1 MATVDAP
8 ELLWRQYQQN
18 VDLYKFYMDLTIK
31 FNVFFYAVTGAIVS
45 FVLSQHNG
53 NDLIRFALL
62 LPLVMSLCFAG
73 FFVYGG
79 VLMRVLR
86 RETFA
91 IRDALKLQ
99 AAPDV
104 GVLGVLLYL
113 FAFVFLLIAIGCG
126 VLLCKL

>member
-1 MATVDAP
+1 MDLP

-31 FNVFFYAVTGAIVS
+31 FNVFFYAVTGAILS
-45 FVLSQHNG
+45 FALAQHNG
-53 NDLIRFALL
+53 NDLIRFSLL
-62 LPLVMSLCFAG
+62 LPLAMCACFSG
-73 FFVYGG
+73 FFIYGG

-91 IRDALKLQ
+91 IRDSLKLQ

-104 GVLGVLLYL
+104 GVLSVLLYL
-113 FAFVFLLIAIGCG
+113 FAFVYLLIAIGCG